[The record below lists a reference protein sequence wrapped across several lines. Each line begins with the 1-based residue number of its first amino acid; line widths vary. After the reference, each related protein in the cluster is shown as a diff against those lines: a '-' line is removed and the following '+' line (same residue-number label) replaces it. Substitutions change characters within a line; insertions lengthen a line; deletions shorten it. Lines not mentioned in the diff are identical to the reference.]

1 MQTDQIKILPV
12 LNLDSMGDEGSSPNR
27 TGSED
32 QKKED
37 EKWNGWHAGR
47 HANAT
52 TTLMKKP
59 LDNKR
64 LFLSSFAQ

>member
-37 EKWNGWHAGR
+37 EKRNSGGC
-47 HANAT
+47 
-52 TTLMKKP
+52 
-59 LDNKR
+59 D
-64 LFLSSFAQ
+64 SGGSGD